1 VRIFG
6 PGPFENGAALAFL
19 VDVEALSESATSDLE
34 CLLDAIRLPIRI
46 GLDIER
52 DEVDDATAIAA
63 CALVSEPERLHSALG
78 TSSAPVLAGL
88 ESLRQDAKAVVTK
101 IARRGALRDRM
112 RARLELTTWIEKM
125 DALAA
130 RLG

>member
-1 VRIFG
+1 MRIFG
-6 PGPFENGAALAFL
+6 TDPFENGAALAFL
-19 VDVEALSESATSDLE
+19 VEIEALADSGTDDVER
-34 CLLDAIRLPIRI
+34 LLDAIRLPIRI

-63 CALVSEPERLHSALG
+63 CALVSEPERLRSALG
-78 TSSAPVLAGL
+78 TPPAPGLAGL
-88 ESLRQDAKAVVTK
+88 ESLRQDAKTVVTR

>member
-1 VRIFG
+1 MRIFG
-6 PGPFENGAALAFL
+6 VEPFDSGAAIAWLSELESLGSVDAPGL
-19 VDVEALSESATSDLE
+19 VD
-34 CLLDAIRLPIRI
+34 AITVAIRI

-63 CALVSEPERLHSALG
+63 CALVSEPERLRSALG
-78 TSSAPVLAGL
+78 TSYDAVLAGL

>member
-1 VRIFG
+1 
-6 PGPFENGAALAFL
+6 
-19 VDVEALSESATSDLE
+19 
-34 CLLDAIRLPIRI
+34 
-46 GLDIER
+46 
-52 DEVDDATAIAA
+52 
-63 CALVSEPERLHSALG
+63 
-78 TSSAPVLAGL
+78 VLAGL